1 MYSLLD
7 SQPNY
12 LVGVGCVIQRR
23 LHYFQIL
30 EHHCM
35 TLARAFHRI
44 EESVTD
50 VRRLGDCYFVG
61 MNLEM
66 VSSHQK
72 KQKER
77 EDENDKISVTFF
89 IKM

>member
-1 MYSLLD
+1 
-7 SQPNY
+7 
-12 LVGVGCVIQRR
+12 
-23 LHYFQIL
+23 
-30 EHHCM
+30 M

-77 EDENDKISVTFF
+77 EDENDKISVTF
-89 IKM
+89 